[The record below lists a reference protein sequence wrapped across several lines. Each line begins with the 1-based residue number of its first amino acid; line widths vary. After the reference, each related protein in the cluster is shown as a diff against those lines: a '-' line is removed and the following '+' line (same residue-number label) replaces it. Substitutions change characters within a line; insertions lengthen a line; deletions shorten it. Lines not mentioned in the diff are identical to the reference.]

1 MNHRAMPDLSAD
13 ALYSGLIAAFNNRD
27 WARAASMAAQLLPV
41 RPRDAGVHHIA
52 GIAHLELQRMPTAIE
67 HLRQAA
73 GLEPTRVEYLVQL
86 AKALV
91 LTRQKREA
99 RLVAGRAMALKPG
112 DPLTLDTLGVVWT
125 QIGDYAPA
133 VQAFRQAVERV
144 PGRASY
150 RYNLASA
157 LVAAGELDAA
167 EAEIE
172 ACLAIDPKYWRA
184 HMTLSQLRR
193 QTPGHN
199 HVKRLAALLDELGTD
214 TADTAARVCLN
225 MSLAKEYEDLG
236 QYPEAFGH
244 YVRGKAAGGAGNEYT
259 PAKDERL
266 FAAIIDS
273 FPTVPAAAEGFATDE
288 PIFII
293 GMPRS
298 GTTLVERIISSHPD
312 VHSAGELLNFAM
324 AMKFLSGSRT
334 APLIDVET
342 VERSRALDWD
352 ALGKTYLGSTRP
364 ATGHTPRFVDK
375 LPHNF
380 LYAGHIARAL
390 PKARIVC
397 LRRDPMDTC
406 LSNFRQLFAPKSPY
420 FDYSFDLL
428 DTGRY
433 YVLFDRLMAH
443 WRKVLP
449 GRILEVNY
457 EELVDAQE
465 EHSRRLI
472 DFCGLEWN
480 DACLRFE
487 DNPSPVA
494 TASAVQVRAPMY
506 RNAVKRWKKY
516 GEQLDPLRRLLAD
529 AGIAV
534 D

>member
-1 MNHRAMPDLSAD
+1 MPDSSAD
-13 ALYSGLIAAFNNRD
+13 ALYDGLIAAFNHRD
-27 WARAASMAAQLLPV
+27 WTRAAALAARLLPA
-41 RPRDAGVHHIA
+41 RPRDAGAHYMA
-52 GIAHLELQRMPTAIE
+52 GVANLELQRMPAAIG
-67 HLRQAA
+67 HLRLATA
-73 GLEPTRVEYLVQL
+73 LEPARIDWLVHL

-99 RLVAGRAMALKPG
+99 RTVAARAMALEPQ

-133 VQAFRQAVERV
+133 VQAFRGAVERV

-167 EAEIE
+167 EADIE

-193 QTPGHN
+193 QTPEHN
-199 HVKRLAALLDELGTD
+199 HVERLEGWLGRLGTD
-214 TADTAARVCLN
+214 AADNAGRVCLN

-236 QYPEAFGH
+236 RYPEAFGH
-244 YVRGKAAGGAGNEYT
+244 YVGGKAAAGAGNDYT
-259 PAKDERL
+259 SARDERL
-266 FAAIIDS
+266 FEAIIAS
-273 FPTVPAAAEGFATDE
+273 FPAAPPATGGYPSEE
-288 PIFII
+288 PIFVI

-312 VHSAGELLNFAM
+312 VHSAGELLGFAM
-324 AMKFLSGSRT
+324 ATKFLSGSRT
-334 APLIDVET
+334 PPLIDLDT
-342 VERSRALDWD
+342 VERARTLDWE

-364 ATGHTPRFVDK
+364 ATGHTARFVDK

-449 GRILEVNY
+449 GRILEVSY
-457 EELVDAQE
+457 EALVDGQE

-472 DFCGLEWN
+472 EFCGLDWN

-487 DNPSPVA
+487 ENPSPVA
-494 TASAVQVRAPMY
+494 TASAVQVRAPIY

-516 GEQLDPLRRLLAD
+516 GAQLDPLRALLLD

>member
-1 MNHRAMPDLSAD
+1 
-13 ALYSGLIAAFNNRD
+13 
-27 WARAASMAAQLLPV
+27 
-41 RPRDAGVHHIA
+41 
-52 GIAHLELQRMPTAIE
+52 
-67 HLRQAA
+67 
-73 GLEPTRVEYLVQL
+73 
-86 AKALV
+86 
-91 LTRQKREA
+91 
-99 RLVAGRAMALKPG
+99 
-112 DPLTLDTLGVVWT
+112 
-125 QIGDYAPA
+125 
-133 VQAFRQAVERV
+133 
-144 PGRASY
+144 
-150 RYNLASA
+150 
-157 LVAAGELDAA
+157 
-167 EAEIE
+167 
-172 ACLAIDPKYWRA
+172 
-184 HMTLSQLRR
+184 
-193 QTPGHN
+193 
-199 HVKRLAALLDELGTD
+199 
-214 TADTAARVCLN
+214 

-236 QYPEAFGH
+236 RFPEAFGH
-244 YVRGKAAGGAGNEYT
+244 YVRGKAAAGADNAYT
-259 PAKDERL
+259 IAKDERL
-266 FAAIIDS
+266 FAAITDS
-273 FPTVPAAAEGFATDE
+273 FPDAPSTAQGYPTEE

-312 VHSAGELLNFAM
+312 VYSAGELLNFPM

-334 APLIDVET
+334 APLIDLET
-342 VERSRALDWD
+342 VERSRELDWE

-364 ATGHTPRFVDK
+364 ATGHTARFVDK

-443 WRKVLP
+443 WQKVLP

-457 EELVDAQE
+457 EALVEDQE
-465 EHSRRLI
+465 QHSRHLI

-487 DNPSPVA
+487 ENPSPVA

-516 GEQLDPLRRLLAD
+516 GEQLDPLRQLLID